1 MTRFWEIMLYVL
13 LLGVLWGCH
22 SDNKGSILTQAE
34 ECMETCPN
42 SVIQILENLDSSSF
56 DSDYQRAKF
65 ILLWTQARH
74 KCHLPLGNDSLINV
88 AVDYFTEH
96 GERQYAAKALLYKG
110 LVHKKRK
117 EVEKATEAFA
127 MSEQWFEGVED
138 DQYKALLYN
147 HYGLLMYDQAN
158 YKNALVYLKKSY
170 EFKLKGDSIHYVI
183 SACGIIANT
192 YELMKEMDSAK
203 IYLEKGMQYKDRIP
217 SRRYYLYVKDYA
229 NFLRRNGEYAEAE
242 QMLLE
247 CEQYIKDDYRYSL
260 YSSMATLY
268 YETKKY
274 RKALA
279 YAEKVVESEDSV
291 VVRGGLLNLYRI
303 HRQLG
308 NVDESQRFHDLYRE
322 YDNDIT
328 LRRKTTEVA
337 VIPHEVKVKT
347 LQTANRRGIKIQWGL
362 MACLVGVVVIGSIL
376 YALIRIRQRRQQ
388 QEWQERL
395 AEGDREIDEMTVA
408 QREMSKEI
416 GLLYYQM
423 ERKKE
428 QIGNMEQRQRERLQ
442 KEKDRVREKT
452 GEIKQLK
459 ETGSVIMR
467 EKRTLEKDL
476 EASRKEQRG
485 LQMVAEMVEHD
496 QRIDQRIIHY
506 RLKTKVKDVATLLIQ
521 LKHGRLFVEREIP
534 EEEIVPML
542 VALLEEEYPG
552 MRQRIDDLTNN
563 ATKQVMCYLIAL
575 ELDDEKMMAR
585 ATNKKSDT
593 IQRYHRECQL
603 LVEPLMDEILT
614 HGHQIEGGIKGER

>member
-1 MTRFWEIMLYVL
+1 MTGFGKIMLYVL
-13 LLGVLWGCH
+13 LWGLFWGCH
-22 SDNKGSILTQAE
+22 PDNKGSILTQAE
-34 ECMETCPN
+34 ECMETCPD
-42 SVIQILENLDSSSF
+42 SVIRALEKLDSFSL
-56 DSDYQRAKF
+56 DSDYQRAMF
-65 ILLWTQARH
+65 ALLWIQARH

-88 AVDYFTEH
+88 AVDYFTRN

-110 LVHKKRK
+110 LVHKQRK
-117 EVEKATEAFA
+117 EVEKAAEAFA

-138 DQYKALLYN
+138 DRYKALLYN

-158 YKNALVYLKKSY
+158 YKSALVYLKKSY
-170 EFKLKGDSIHYVI
+170 EYKLKGDSIHYVI

-192 YELMKEMDSAK
+192 YELMKKMDSAK
-203 IYLEKGMQYKDRIP
+203 IYLEKGMQYKDRTS

-229 NFLRRNGEYAEAE
+229 NFLRRNGEYAKAE

-247 CEQYIKDDYRYSL
+247 CEQYIKDDHRYSL

-268 YETKKY
+268 YETKEY
-274 RKALA
+274 RKALV

-291 VVRGGLLNLYRI
+291 VVCGGLLNLYRI

-308 NVDESQRFHDLYRE
+308 NVDESQHFHDLYRE

-347 LQTANRRGIKIQWGL
+347 LQTANQRGIKIQWGL
-362 MACLVGVVVIGSIL
+362 MACLAGLVTAGAIL
-376 YALIRIRQRRQQ
+376 YALIRKRQRRQR
-388 QEWQERL
+388 QEWQEQL

-408 QREMSKEI
+408 QREMNKEI

-428 QIGNMEQRQRERLQ
+428 QIGNMEQRQKERLQ
-442 KEKDRVREKT
+442 KEKDKVREKT
-452 GEIKQLK
+452 DEIKQLK

-496 QRIDQRIIHY
+496 QRIDQRIIRY
-506 RLKTKVKDVATLLIQ
+506 RLKTRVKDIATLLIQ

-534 EEEIVPML
+534 EGEIVPML
-542 VALLEEEYPG
+542 IALLEEEHPG
-552 MRQRIDDLTNN
+552 MRQRIDALTNN

-575 ELDDEKMMAR
+575 ELDDEDMMAR
-585 ATNKKSDT
+585 ATDKKSDT
-593 IQRYHRECQL
+593 VQRYHRECQL
-603 LVEPLMDEILT
+603 LMEPLM
-614 HGHQIEGGIKGER
+614 GG

>member
-1 MTRFWEIMLYVL
+1 MTGFWKIMQYVFL
-13 LLGVLWGCH
+13 WGLLWGCH
-22 SDNKGSILTQAE
+22 SDNKGGILTQAE
-34 ECMETCPN
+34 ECMETCPD
-42 SVIQILENLDSSSF
+42 SVIRMLENQDMSSF

-65 ILLWTQARH
+65 ALLWTQARH

-88 AVDYFTEH
+88 AVGYFAEH

-110 LVHKKRK
+110 LVHKQRK
-117 EVEKATEAFA
+117 EVEKAAEAFA

-138 DQYKALLYN
+138 DRYKALLYN
-147 HYGLLMYDQAN
+147 HYGALMMSEENYEDALYYLKEALSYYQKGDSVHYIMSVYGTIARGYILLEQEDSAKVYFKKGLQ
-158 YKNALVYLKKSY
+158 YKNAMS
-170 EFKLKGDSIHYVI
+170 S
-183 SACGIIANT
+183 N
-192 YELMKEMDSAK
+192 
-203 IYLEKGMQYKDRIP
+203 
-217 SRRYYLYVKDYA
+217 RYYLFLQNYA

-268 YETKKY
+268 YETKEY
-274 RKALA
+274 RKALV
-279 YAEKVVESEDSV
+279 YAEKVMESGDSV

-308 NVDESQRFHDLYRE
+308 NVDESQRYHDLYRE

-337 VIPHEVKVKT
+337 VIPHEVKIKS
-347 LQTANRRGIKIQWGL
+347 LQTANRRKIKIQWGL
-362 MACLVGVVVIGSIL
+362 MACLVGLVTAGFIL
-376 YALIRIRQRRQQ
+376 NVLIRKRQRKQR

-395 AEGDREIDEMTVA
+395 AKGGREIDEMTVA
-408 QREMSKEI
+408 QREMNKEI

-428 QIGNMEQRQRERLQ
+428 QIGNMEQRQKERLQ

-452 GEIKQLK
+452 DEIKQLK

-476 EASRKEQRG
+476 EASRKEQRE
-485 LQMVAEMVEHD
+485 LQMMAEMVEHD
-496 QRIDQRIIHY
+496 QRIDQCIIRY

-521 LKHGRLFVEREIP
+521 LKHGHLFVERQVP
-534 EEEIVPML
+534 EKEVVPML
-542 VALLEEEYPG
+542 VALLEEECPG
-552 MRQRIDDLTNN
+552 MRQRIDALTNN
-563 ATKQVMCYLIAL
+563 TTKRVMCYLIAL
-575 ELDDEKMMAR
+575 DLDDEDMMFR
-585 ATNKKSDT
+585 ATNTKPDT
-593 IQRYHRECQL
+593 VQRYHRVCQL
-603 LVEPLMDEILT
+603 LMEPLM
-614 HGHQIEGGIKGER
+614 G